1 MRIIY
6 IIIFGFFSFQMSAQ
20 ITGTVVKASMID
32 CADGSI
38 IIEVAGG
45 YPPYTY
51 NWTGPD
57 NFNSNQKNISN
68 LKAGLYSLEVKDA
81 MCGKTYTGF
90 EVNAKYDPGIVDY
103 KNLTDCLPNWDSGD
117 GVINLGDLKGSDLT
131 GFTFSWIGPDG
142 FVSTSKNISMLK
154 AGQYSVTITSP
165 SGCTKKIEKY
175 LCCCEFEDPPHPGTL
190 PSAKQKCY
198 TQGSS
203 LPILIKET
211 VIPFNS
217 ATNTSASIVI
227 DISDGNPKGT
237 PIITWSGPNG
247 FSSFEKD
254 IFNLMAGTY
263 CVTVTNGCATES
275 RCFEIED
282 CAGHNIVIGGDLTN
296 VCTPYKGNI
305 TNTISGGKVPYS
317 FNWSNNQ
324 TAQNISNLQP
334 GNYCITVT
342 DKNYCFATKCFE
354 ITSGTGTHDQ
364 NCKFLCDNKPIDD
377 LGPPTPFM
385 NTLNCDYVD
394 YKCNDGYKISSQY
407 TGTYIEF
414 DDYGCTAYKR
424 NKLTNEICNV
434 YQGDFVYQYEYINT
448 LSGCCG
454 GSIIIYE
461 YKYCVIQQLGYY
473 KLLSKD
479 NIVIESP
486 INCSN
491 GVPGYAYI
499 AWSFNF
505 GGPLLVGQCCVCA
518 EPAPINPELTLKNSQ
533 KDNKNIF
540 LFPNPA
546 SNKLTIFLPE
556 RKGEFEYKISD
567 MSGQIQE
574 SGQQEVDNKYEISFD
589 VASLADGMYTVTLVS
604 PENELINLKFIK
616 Q

>member
-6 IIIFGFFSFQMSAQ
+6 IIIFGFISFQMSAQ

-68 LKAGLYSLEVKDA
+68 LKPGLYELEVKDA
-81 MCGKTYTGF
+81 LCGKAFTGF
-90 EVNAKYDPGIVDY
+90 DVKAKYDPGIVDY

-117 GVINLGDLKGSDLT
+117 GAISLGDLKGSDLT

-142 FVSTSKNISMLK
+142 FVSTNKNISMLK

-165 SGCTKKIEKY
+165 SGCAKKIEKY
-175 LCCCEFEDPPHPGTL
+175 LCCCELEDPPHPGTL
-190 PSAKQKCY
+190 PSTKQKCY

-203 LPILIKET
+203 LPIVIKET

-254 IFNLMAGTY
+254 IFNLDEGTY

-275 RCFEIED
+275 KCFEIED
-282 CAGHNIVIGGDLTN
+282 CAGHNIVIEGDLTN

-305 TNTISGGKVPYS
+305 TTTISGGKVPYS

-324 TAQNISNLQP
+324 NVQNIVNLEAS
-334 GNYCITVT
+334 NYCLTVT

-394 YKCNDGYKISSQY
+394 YKCNDGYIISSQY
-407 TGTYIEF
+407 VGTYIEY
-414 DDYGCTAYKR
+414 DDFGCTAYKR

-434 YQGDFVYQYEYINT
+434 YQGSLVFQYQGFGSIE
-448 LSGCCG
+448 SCCNG
-454 GSIIIYE
+454 GGIIIYE
-461 YKYCVIQQLGYY
+461 YKYCSIPAIGYF
-473 KLLSKD
+473 KLISKE
-479 NIVIESP
+479 NIVVTSNNP
-486 INCSN
+486 NCS
-491 GVPGYAYI
+491 GELYTAYPSNQQPI
-499 AWSFNF
+499 IL
-505 GGPLLVGQCCVCA
+505 GGCCYCAVGGQISQRENLDSSTQQC
-518 EPAPINPELTLKNSQ
+518 EE
-533 KDNKNIF
+533 IF
-540 LFPNPA
+540 LYPNPA
-546 SNKLTIFLPE
+546 GNSINIILNSKTTGDIQYFI
-556 RKGEFEYKISD
+556 RNV
-567 MSGQIQE
+567 SGQIQDFGE
-574 SGQQEVDNKYEISFD
+574 KETNQKHVISVDVSKLNPGIYII
-589 VASLADGMYTVTLVS
+589 TLVS
-604 PENELINLKFIK
+604 SQYELINLKFIK